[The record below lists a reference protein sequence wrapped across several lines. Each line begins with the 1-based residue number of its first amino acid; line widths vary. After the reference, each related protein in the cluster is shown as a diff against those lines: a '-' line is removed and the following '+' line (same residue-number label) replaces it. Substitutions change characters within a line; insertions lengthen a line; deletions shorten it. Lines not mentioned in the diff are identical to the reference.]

1 MALQYV
7 CISRDNYNTL
17 IIQSNYGG
25 MKYTVPSFYENMAN
39 ITDAVNDYRAQS
51 YYTKIVGKR
60 YSLEDKN

>member
-1 MALQYV
+1 
-7 CISRDNYNTL
+7 
-17 IIQSNYGG
+17 